1 MELVKQIEKE
11 CGKPEYGKS
20 LRVRPCVEMVV
31 DTFSQKTG
39 LARHTIRNIA
49 ILLGIKAMVNG
60 EKIPKN
66 VREFERLRLE
76 VLEMVLKYGEKDG
89 KEERR

>member
-1 MELVKQIEKE
+1 
-11 CGKPEYGKS
+11 
-20 LRVRPCVEMVV
+20 MVV
-31 DTFSQKTG
+31 DIFSQKTG

-66 VREFERLRLE
+66 IREFERLRQE
-76 VLEMVLKYGEKDG
+76 VLEMVLGYEQKEGE
-89 KEERR
+89 EERR